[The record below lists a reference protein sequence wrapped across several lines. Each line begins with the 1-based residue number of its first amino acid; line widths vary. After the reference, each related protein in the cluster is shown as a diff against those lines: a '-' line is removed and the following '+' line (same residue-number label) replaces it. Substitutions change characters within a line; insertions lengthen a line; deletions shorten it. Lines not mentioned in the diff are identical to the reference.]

1 MRNPSPP
8 LFCALLLVAA
18 IVLTGCVAYLPW
30 LSPPVIYPRIVPD
43 KGEFPDLVSTHTFLF
58 GDGQV
63 TITVPVDQSV
73 YRGAQEAGKTVT
85 IYDRD
90 LPDAEWKAGL
100 YRAMIDD
107 PAQEPFY
114 TALLSALRTVKTE
127 QNLDSD
133 RYLELIAIVVQSIPY
148 ITVKENDP
156 KYPIETFVDGVGD
169 CDDKSMLLAGLLAR
183 EGYAVSLLYFEPENH
198 MAVGVACPGEPYRDT
213 GYAFL
218 ESTNITFV
226 GVSGAPLDGNVTLES
241 VPLVIPIGNGTTEY
255 RRCDET
261 RALWE
266 EVERIRA
273 RTDLLKE
280 ELKPREAELERIRT
294 DLDDLEAAM
303 DHLKA
308 LGQVREYNRMVS
320 VYNDKAR
327 AYNSLL
333 AEYRPIS
340 AEYAMLA
347 DRHNYI
353 ITHQYDRQGT
363 YRVIFRSGGVVTPR

>member
-1 MRNPSPP
+1 MRNPLPP
-8 LFCALLLVAA
+8 LTCALLLAA
-18 IVLTGCVAYLPW
+18 GIVLAGCVAYLPG

-43 KGEFPDLVSTHTFLF
+43 QGEFPQLVSTHTFLF

-73 YRGAQEAGKTVT
+73 YRGAQEAGKTAT
-85 IYDRD
+85 IFDKD
-90 LPDAEWKAGL
+90 IPDAQWKGGL

-114 TALLSALRTVKTE
+114 TALLSALGEVKKE

-133 RYLELIAIVVQSIPY
+133 SYLELIGVSVQSIPY
-148 ITVKENDP
+148 TTVKESDP
-156 KYPIETFVDGVGD
+156 KYPIETFVDGNGD

-183 EGYAVSLLYFEPENH
+183 EGYAVALLYFEPENH
-198 MAVGVACPGEPYRDT
+198 MAVGVACPGYSYRDT

-218 ESTNITFV
+218 ESTNVNLV
-226 GVSGAPLDGNVTLES
+226 GVSEGSLDGNVTLDS
-241 VPLVIPIGNGTTEY
+241 APLVFPIGNGTKEY
-255 RRCDET
+255 LSCDET

-273 RTDLLKE
+273 RTDLLEE

-294 DLDDLEAAM
+294 DLDELEAEM
-303 DHLKA
+303 NRLKD

-320 VYNDKAR
+320 GYNEKAR
-327 AYNSLL
+327 TYNSLL

-353 ITHQYDRQGT
+353 INHQHDRQGT
-363 YRVIFRSGGVVTPR
+363 YRTIFGS